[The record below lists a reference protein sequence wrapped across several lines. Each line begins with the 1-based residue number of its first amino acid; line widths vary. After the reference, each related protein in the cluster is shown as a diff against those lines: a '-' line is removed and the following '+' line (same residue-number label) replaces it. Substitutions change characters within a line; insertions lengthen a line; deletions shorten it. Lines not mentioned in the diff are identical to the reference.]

1 MATTLCSRAVQK
13 LGWLPCTQSVR
24 HGSKSVT
31 RHRKPVHFLKQKL
44 MALTQYIPP
53 QPAVS
58 ERCIIPPSKQVQEES
73 GLTRLLKREVEALFR
88 DNKMVAVFQNNAVTA
103 EDMLQLK
110 HRLMKHGIAVKFYPN
125 QVARS
130 YLSDS
135 KYSNLLPLFIGQNIL
150 LVSREPK
157 VKEMLQTL
165 RTMPHIILLG
175 ACVEDALLSR
185 QGVLNYSKL
194 PSLAVIQG
202 EVVGGLSLMTSQTA
216 SLLQHHPLQLSRL
229 LQQYVKQQSEGDG
242 GETEG
247 AEAQ

>member
-1 MATTLCSRAVQK
+1 FVPYPTA
-13 LGWLPCTQSVR
+13 GWLPCAQSVR

-44 MALTQYIPP
+44 MALTQYVPP
-53 QPAVS
+53 QPAVC
-58 ERCIIPPSKQVQEES
+58 ERCIAAPSKQVQEES
-73 GLTRLLKREVEALFR
+73 GLMRLLKREVEALFR

-110 HRLMKHGIAVKFYPN
+110 HRLVKHGIAVKFYPN

-135 KYSNLLPLFIGQNIL
+135 KYSNLLPLFIGQNVL

-175 ACVEDALLSR
+175 ACVEDTLLSR
-185 QGVLNYSKL
+185 QGVVNYSKL

-216 SLLQHHPLQLSRL
+216 SLLQRHPLQLSSL
-229 LQQYVKQQSEGDG
+229 LQQYMKQQSEGEA

-247 AEAQ
+247 ADAR